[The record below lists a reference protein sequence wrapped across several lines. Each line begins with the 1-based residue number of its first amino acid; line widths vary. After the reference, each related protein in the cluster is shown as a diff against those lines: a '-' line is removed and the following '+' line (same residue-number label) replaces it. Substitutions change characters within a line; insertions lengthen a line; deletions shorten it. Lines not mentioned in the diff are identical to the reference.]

1 MTFIACRKE
10 APEDVINELKSIPN
24 GTVNNA
30 SQTTNPMIEEEF
42 RINNQISSPFN
53 YENFDSTITKLV
65 ETGLPGSIPG
75 SQKVIWHVFTSQ
87 SFYYDYG
94 ILKGR
99 KACECDKITERLAFL
114 ADSLNMDSI
123 VNTTGVI
130 PQFWTNLERKTS
142 SNYLGNVA
150 PRAIMTQINKNFKY
164 QCGPSE
170 NNSSI
175 FTAPNAGIPNLWLL
189 GWCDDPSGFYTIGF
203 VGGVDMPFDRSW
215 YRRKLINIWSDGFD
229 GYDFC
234 NLTGVNWVL
243 LNNKACSWWS
253 GGI

>member
-1 MTFIACRKE
+1 MTFTACKKE

-30 SQTTNPMIEEEF
+30 SQTTNPMIEEDF

-99 KACECDKITERLAFL
+99 KACECDKITEPLAFL

-150 PRAIMTQINKNFKY
+150 PRGVMTQINKNFKY

-175 FTAPNAGIPNLWLL
+175 F
-189 GWCDDPSGFYTIGF
+189 TIGF